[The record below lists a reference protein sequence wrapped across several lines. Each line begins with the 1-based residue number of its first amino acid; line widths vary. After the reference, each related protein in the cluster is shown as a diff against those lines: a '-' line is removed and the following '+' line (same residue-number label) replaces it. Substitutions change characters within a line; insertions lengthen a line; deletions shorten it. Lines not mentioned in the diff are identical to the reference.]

1 MKRVVTFL
9 TTRDPEKAIA
19 FYRDTLGFNFV
30 RDDGFALVFDL
41 GAATLRINKTQEHT
55 PLQRT
60 ELGWEVE
67 NIENAVQDL
76 KGRGVAFS
84 QFPSVTQ
91 DERGIAT
98 FSNGSRVAWF
108 ADPDGNVLSL
118 SQVPPLN

>member
-1 MKRVVTFL
+1 MQRVVTFL
-9 TTRDPEKAIA
+9 TTRNAEKAIS
-19 FYRDTLGFNFV
+19 FYRDTLGFRLV

-41 GAATLRINKTQEHT
+41 GNATLRINKAQEHT
-55 PLQRT
+55 PLQST

-67 NIENAVQDL
+67 NIEAAVDDF

-84 QFPSVTQ
+84 RFPSVTQ

-118 SQVPPLN
+118 SQVPPL